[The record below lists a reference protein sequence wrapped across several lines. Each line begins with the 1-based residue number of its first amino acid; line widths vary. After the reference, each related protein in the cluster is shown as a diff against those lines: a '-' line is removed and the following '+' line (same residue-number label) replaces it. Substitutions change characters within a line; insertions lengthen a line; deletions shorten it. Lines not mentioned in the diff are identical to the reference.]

1 MKQGRTLPEVLTEL
15 QHQNEMKKDF
25 IVPAQSMRMN
35 ADGGTFEIVDDHD
48 AFLARDSFSTTDLFH
63 RQIGSALG
71 IPAKYYDQMRKLKPD
86 LLAQNVNAWFGDKTQ
101 SYMIRSMDY
110 SAYGG
115 AHSASHSDAYNGSRV
130 ARALL
135 SDRYRRIDN
144 MEIASAVLPLFAGQP
159 DMEVMSCEVTE
170 HRMYLKIVNK
180 RLEAD
185 VVPGDTVQ
193 GGVII
198 SNSEV
203 GLGAVSVQPL
213 LYRLV
218 CTNGMVVN
226 DLGERRTHVGRAAKA
241 VDDGY
246 ALYSDEAL
254 IAEDKAFMLKLRD
267 ITMAAIEETRFD
279 TVVDRLR
286 ETTQVKITGRVQ
298 DVIELTGKNYG
309 LNQPE
314 QDNILNYLIQGGDL
328 SLYGLS
334 NAITRASQDVESYDR
349 ATALEGIG
357 WQVAT
362 MPAAQWKEINA

>member
-1 MKQGRTLPEVLTEL
+1 MKQGRTLPEVLAEL

-25 IVPAQSMRMN
+25 IVPAQSMHM
-35 ADGGTFEIVDDHD
+35 ATDGRTFEIGGSNEGAGVDCIDT
-48 AFLARDSFSTTDLFH
+48 FTTTDLFH

-71 IPAKYYDQMRKLKPD
+71 IPAKYYDQMRKLKPE
-86 LLAQNVNAWFGDKTQ
+86 LLAQNVNAWFSDKTQ

-110 SAYGG
+110 GDG
-115 AHSASHSDAYNGSRV
+115 RM

-144 MEIASAVLPLFAGQP
+144 MEIASAVLPLFAGQA
-159 DMEVMSCEVTE
+159 DMQVMSCEVTE
-170 HRMYLKIVNK
+170 NRMYLKIVNK

-267 ITMAAIEETRFD
+267 ITMAAIEETRFE

-286 ETTQVKITGRVQ
+286 ESTQVKITGRVQ
-298 DVIELTGKNYG
+298 DVIELTGKAYG

-328 SLYGLS
+328 SMYGLS

-349 ATALEGIG
+349 ATSLEGIG

-362 MPAAQWKEINA
+362 MPEAQWKEINA